1 MTQICTQT
9 KEIEDAVAWWSRVGA
24 QRRSDPSEK
33 ERPQPSFLDTPRN
46 FTYQEGQL
54 ARLECSLQNL
64 GTKKVIW
71 RRSSDP
77 HPLTI
82 GRKRYVDDTRV
93 MVEHMPFGE
102 EWHLLIKQVR
112 LDDEGQ
118 YECQVASKD
127 KTLRRYV
134 NLMVKL
140 SHSIYVLSEI
150 HIEGSTYVEKNGNI
164 RLVCNATGEE
174 HSPDD
179 VDWFLNG
186 QKLDTDSSQ
195 VSILKRVS
203 LTEKTIYSILEI
215 KNAKMKDAGIYVCRT
230 SDLQIASERVDVL
243 NADTNNV
250 KRDGVD
256 GHDPRKGHYD
266 PRRGYYDLQAT
277 PGSGSLRISSHG
289 ALLILCLGFSL
300 SRWNLSELG
309 HGYRIISLLT

>member
-1 MTQICTQT
+1 MDSVSVCCLLRYFVVIA
-9 KEIEDAVAWWSRVGA
+9 AVWSKVEA
-24 QRRSDPSEK
+24 QRRSEK
-33 ERPQPSFLDTPRN
+33 STEERPQPSFLDTPRN

-77 HPLTI
+77 HPMTI

-93 MVEHMPFGE
+93 MVEHMPLGQ

-118 YECQVASKD
+118 YECQVASRD

-134 NLMVKL
+134 NLIVKQ
-140 SHSIYVLSEI
+140 I
-150 HIEGSTYVEKNGNI
+150 HIEGSTYVEKNGDI

-179 VDWFLNG
+179 IDWFLNG

-256 GHDPRKGHYD
+256 SHDPSKGYYDPRKGYFD
-266 PRRGYYDLQAT
+266 QQANH
-277 PGSGSLRISSHG
+277 GSGAYRISCSWGTVLASFVWLCVSVTCWPVAHSR
-289 ALLILCLGFSL
+289 LLLFF
-300 SRWNLSELG
+300 
-309 HGYRIISLLT
+309 T